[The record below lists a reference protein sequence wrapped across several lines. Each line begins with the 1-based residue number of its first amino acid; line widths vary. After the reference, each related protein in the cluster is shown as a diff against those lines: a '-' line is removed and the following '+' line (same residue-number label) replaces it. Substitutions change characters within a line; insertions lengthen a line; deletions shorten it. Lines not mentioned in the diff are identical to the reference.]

1 MNRELPYSS
10 VTLPTVPF
18 DCRPNCEPSLNDLQD
33 FVTNIDIQYEYD
45 RTVIDEYMKSTKSI
59 YTDGKYY
66 LFGQVLTY
74 PDTKLTTNILDDAI
88 NYNRKKAIEYGGPAN
103 GMEYSSILRS
113 ERLFKDLIHIIGLYY
128 ISRLEI
134 EYQPGNTGYLR
145 CLQHFT
151 DTK

>member
-1 MNRELPYSS
+1 MNRNLLYSS
-10 VTLPTVPF
+10 ITLPEVPF
-18 DCRPNCEPSLNDLQD
+18 DCPDCEPSLNDLYD
-33 FVTNIDIQYEYD
+33 FVTKNDIQHEYD

-88 NYNRKKAIEYGGPAN
+88 NYNRKKSIEYGGPAN
-103 GMEYSSILRS
+103 GIDYSSMLRS